1 MRKHLTSTRTVALA
15 CATAALLTGTVSAST
30 AADGSG
36 TAADRADRAANPAAT
51 ATAAPV
57 TPVASVSN
65 TQGTSRKG
73 PAASVKGK
81 GRIHF
86 TLRPKDTIRFEV
98 DAVAVPY
105 GKPLPGLPTGMP
117 TDGEGTLRYSH
128 YNPDTGETGWA
139 VADIDCVSTGGKTA
153 TVTAII
159 RETNVERVGKRVGIS
174 FQQGERGAP
183 ARLGFS
189 WGVVNVDGGTDADGQ
204 VGGTGTCQAPAPF
217 SRVTEGGYR
226 IRHAEIPPIPTT
238 ATTARP

>member
-30 AADGSG
+30 AADGSD
-36 TAADRADRAANPAAT
+36 TPAAHAAKPAAT
-51 ATAAPV
+51 ATA
-57 TPVASVSN
+57 TGVAAEVAAAS
-65 TQGTSRKG
+65 QARGTSRKG
-73 PAASVKGK
+73 PTASVKGK

-98 DAVAVPY
+98 DAVSVPY
-105 GKPLPGLPTGMP
+105 SQPLPGLPTGMP

-159 RETNVERVGKRVGIS
+159 RRTNAERVGKRVGIS
-174 FQQGERGAP
+174 FQQGEHGAP

-189 WGVVNVDGGTDADGQ
+189 WGVVNLDGGTDADGQ
-204 VGGTGTCQAPAPF
+204 LGGTGTCQAPAPF

-226 IRHAEIPPIPTT
+226 IRHAEIPPIPTAAPT
-238 ATTARP
+238 RP